1 MGRASTIIIKWNLL
15 ASAYRSLRSV
25 LTVDMQA
32 AEAFIEHNLR
42 FIHCQYLFDI
52 FINLITTSKNILKR
66 FISIDLYDIIR
77 KYSLF
82 SAKLLVFFLFSPPLF
97 FFSRERSKP
106 RLACLFPLVSDIK
119 SLAEVKNFFSK
130 LRHICINISWY
141 NSRILSLT
149 LFIQN

>member
-1 MGRASTIIIKWNLL
+1 
-15 ASAYRSLRSV
+15 
-25 LTVDMQA
+25 MQA

-52 FINLITTSKNILKR
+52 FINLITTSKNILNV
-66 FISIDLYDIIR
+66 
-77 KYSLF
+77 LF
-82 SAKLLVFFLFSPPLF
+82 QLIYTILFANIPCFRPNCLFFFLFSPPLF